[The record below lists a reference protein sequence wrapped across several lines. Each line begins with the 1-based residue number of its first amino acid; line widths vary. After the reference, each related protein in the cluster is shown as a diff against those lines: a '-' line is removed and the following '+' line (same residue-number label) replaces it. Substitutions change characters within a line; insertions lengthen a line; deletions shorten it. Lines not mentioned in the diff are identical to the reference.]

1 MSTPSS
7 PITAQSPASS
17 RMQWMDLLRG
27 VAVILVVILHAA
39 SIPTSTGSGI
49 REWIL
54 TNRYLEPFRMPL
66 LMFLSGMLLPRSLA
80 KPLPQYLWGKYAA
93 IVWPAAVWMV
103 LYGVFVY
110 RNGPFELSYWI
121 TGDYL
126 WFLLALIIC
135 YTLAALLQKL
145 PFLLISAAMMAAVV
159 LMEVPSGLPHK
170 TLYYGAFFFLGAW
183 ACRYMDRWLRAPWM
197 LVVAMAVVAAVFS
210 HLGREDLALRMG
222 TWQAAGIS
230 LLGLGVILWLAPRLP
245 RGRISAFFEW
255 AGRSSIVV
263 YVAHFPI
270 LVVIHRVLARMEVAP
285 IWHVGITTVLGLALT
300 LLMVWLRPWTT
311 WLYVYPRQKQVATRL
326 KERAARQKSAPAA
339 TPTPGATPDVGR

>member
-1 MSTPSS
+1 MPSPSS
-7 PITAQSPASS
+7 PTTAPAVTSS

-39 SIPTSTGSGI
+39 SIPMSTGSGS

-54 TNRYLEPFRMPL
+54 ANRYLEPFRMPL

-110 RNGPFELSYWI
+110 RNGPFELTYWI

-126 WFLLALIIC
+126 WFLLALCLC
-135 YTLAALLQKL
+135 YAAAAVLRKV
-145 PFLLISAAMMAAVV
+145 PFLLVAATMMVVVV
-159 LMEVPSGLPHK
+159 LVEVPSGLPHK

-183 ACRYMDRWLRAPWM
+183 AGPRVERWARAPWM
-197 LVVAMAVVAAVFS
+197 LVAAMAVLAAVFS
-210 HLGREDLALRMG
+210 HLGREDHALRMG

-230 LLGLGVILWLAPRLP
+230 LLGLAVILWLAPRIP
-245 RGRISAFFEW
+245 QGAVSRFFEW

-270 LVVIHRVLARMEVAP
+270 LVIIHRVLAGMEAAP
-285 IWHVGITTVLGLALT
+285 LWHVGVTTVLGLALT
-300 LLMVWLRPWTT
+300 LLMVWLRPWTS
-311 WLYVYPRQKQVATRL
+311 WLYVYPRQKQVTQRL
-326 KERAARQKSAPAA
+326 RMRAAQS
-339 TPTPGATPDVGR
+339 